1 MKLDLDLV
9 EEIQQEFVKEMAQV
23 QLEFGVE
30 MLLDV
35 KVCTLTDCYQVAYIS
50 ALSKKEY

>member
-30 MLLDV
+30 MEMIQVV
-35 KVCTLTDCYQVAYIS
+35 KVCTLTESYQVT
-50 ALSKKEY
+50 LCQTE